1 MGLGRGLQR
10 IPFCDDQGLQDLDL
24 LQVVGAALKEWG
36 EGTQIC
42 NMAKISVWHSPWKR
56 SCPCPGAG
64 IQCQRSCEGECV
76 SPAVFMSFFCPHI
89 TPDTTEQLEDSW
101 DSDGGEGDR
110 GCSVSLSPELPTGS
124 SGEMCG
130 C

>member
-42 NMAKISVWHSPWKR
+42 NMAKTSVWHSP
-56 SCPCPGAG
+56 
-64 IQCQRSCEGECV
+64 
-76 SPAVFMSFFCPHI
+76 
-89 TPDTTEQLEDSW
+89 
-101 DSDGGEGDR
+101 
-110 GCSVSLSPELPTGS
+110 
-124 SGEMCG
+124 
-130 C
+130 